1 MAKVIGIDLGTTNSC
16 VAVMEGGKP
25 RVLENAEGMNTTP
38 SIVAFTEDGEKLV
51 GLPAKRQAVTNP
63 INTLFAIKR
72 LIGRRYDDPMV
83 EKDKK
88 LVPYKIVEGP
98 TGDAWVEAHGK
109 TYSPQQVSA
118 FILQKM
124 KETAEAKLGE
134 TVTQAVITVPAYFND
149 AQRQATKDAGKI
161 AGLEVLRII
170 NEPTAA
176 ALSYGLEKKTEA
188 KTIAVYDLGG
198 GTFDISIL
206 EIGDGVFEVKAT
218 NGDTFLGG
226 EDFDMK
232 LVNYLADEFKKEQG
246 IDLRNDKLALQRLKE
261 AAEKAKIEL
270 SSSQQTEVNLPFIT
284 ADQSGPKHLTMKLT
298 RAKLESLVDDLIAR
312 TRGPCEKALKDAG
325 LKAAEIDEVV
335 LVGGMTR
342 MPKVQ
347 QVVKEVFG
355 QEPHRGV
362 NPDEV
367 VAVGAAIQ
375 AGVLQGDVKDVL
387 LLDVTPLSLGIETL
401 GGVFTRLIDRNTTI
415 PTKKSQT
422 FSTAEDGQSAVTIRV
437 SQGEREMAADNKLLG
452 QFDLVGIPSAPRGL
466 PQIEVTFDI
475 DANGI
480 VHVSAKD
487 KATAKEQSIR
497 IKASGGLSE
506 NEIDQMVKDAESHA
520 ADDKKKREL
529 VEARNQAEAL
539 VHTTEKQLSENESN
553 AAVAT
558 AKPDVEKAI
567 ADVKEALGAE
577 DAERIQSTTAEL
589 AQAAMKIGEAIYAAQ
604 QGSGDDSDGEAS
616 TGDAAASSGDD
627 NVVDADF
634 EEVKDDKKK
643 SA

>member
-63 INTLFAIKR
+63 VNTFFAIKR
-72 LIGRRYDDPMV
+72 LIGRRYEDPLV

-88 LVPYKIVEGP
+88 LVPYKIVKGP
-98 TGDAWVEAHGK
+98 NGDAWVEAHGK
-109 TYSPQQVSA
+109 EYSPQQISA

-134 TVTQAVITVPAYFND
+134 TVSQAVITVPAYFND

-176 ALSYGLEKKTEA
+176 ALAYGLDKKKDA

-206 EIGDGVFEVKAT
+206 EIGDGVFEVKST

-246 IDLRNDKLALQRLKE
+246 IDLRSDKLALQRLKE

-270 SSSQQTEVNLPFIT
+270 SSATQTEINLPFIT

-312 TRGPCEKALKDAG
+312 TKEPCQKAIKDAG
-325 LKAAEIDEVV
+325 LKAADIDEVV

-355 QEPHRGV
+355 KEPHKGV

-375 AGVLQGDVKDVL
+375 AGVLQGEVKDVL

-401 GGVFTRLIDRNTTI
+401 GGVFTRLLDRTTTI
-415 PTKKSQT
+415 PTNTSQT
-422 FSTAEDGQSAVTIRV
+422 FPPAHDAQNAVTIRV
-437 SQGEREMAADNKLLG
+437 SQGEREMAADNRLLG
-452 QFDLVGIPSAPRGL
+452 QCDLVGIPPAPRGG

-487 KATAKEQSIR
+487 KATGKEQSIR
-497 IKASGGLSE
+497 IQASGGLSDS
-506 NEIDQMVKDAESHA
+506 EIEQMVKDAESHA

-529 VEARNQAEAL
+529 VESKNQAEAL
-539 VHTTEKQLSENESN
+539 VHATEKQLQENESN
-553 AAVAT
+553 AAVQA

-567 ADVKEALGAE
+567 ADVKEALGGD
-577 DAERIQSTTAEL
+577 DAERIKTATTEL
-589 AQAAMKIGEAIYAAQ
+589 AQAAMKIGEAVYAAQ
-604 QGSGDDSDGEAS
+604 QGGGGDGGAEAGS
-616 TGDAAASSGDD
+616 EGGASASGDD

-634 EEVKDDKKK
+634 EEVKDDKK